1 MREKRLQCGP
11 GSCLEHACRLAER
24 GHGVIY
30 YYYCDKR
37 GILDRIDEICGAYPI
52 GLKLERLEL
61 GNGVGNNIC
70 NNLE

>member
-1 MREKRLQCGP
+1 
-11 GSCLEHACRLAER
+11 
-24 GHGVIY
+24 VIY